1 MRFAY
6 PPCETV
12 WLLARGLKRSLWAA
26 FGIGWVM
33 YWSGGRLPFWL

>member
-6 PPCETV
+6 PPCAAV

-33 YWSGGRLPFWL
+33 YWSGGRLPFWF